1 MWRFLAAVLVVAGGV
16 VALGCSDSGPTLPI
30 LFVQSAGDNGA
41 GTVTSSPAG
50 VTCAVQRAEIAGT
63 CSANFD
69 EGTTVTLT
77 ALAGSGSTFTG
88 WAGACT
94 GSTDSCTI
102 TLDQSADVTAGF
114 RIAVPRTLTVGA
126 GAGGAG
132 GQVTSTPSGIN
143 CVMNGTTLAGTC
155 TTEFPDGVAVT
166 LLAAG
171 IGASTFQAWS
181 GDCAGAGTTPSCVIT
196 MSADRSVVASFAGST
211 SFTSFIAIANAASP
225 GTGLLVVS
233 IPSAVFSRAGGLAGA
248 REPGSASAVLP
259 AQGTLQVF
267 GSSAQTVDLTG
278 TYDDVNKAL
287 AVGGSGWS
295 LNATV
300 TDTTTGELS
309 GSFGGPLGGGI
320 MAGTAGGTS
329 VARTPFCG
337 TFAGTD
343 QGSWNLLVQDTL
355 VTGIT
360 ISDATIQI
368 FSLTG
373 ALRGPDFTLNATDG
387 SAFAASGQ
395 LAADGLSASGT
406 WTNPDQN
413 DSGTWT
419 VSTTCQ

>member
-1 MWRFLAAVLVVAGGV
+1 MWRSVAAVVVVAGGL
-16 VALGCSDSGPTLPI
+16 AASGCGDNGPTLPI
-30 LFVQSAGDNGA
+30 LFVQSAGDNGS

-50 VTCAVQRAEIAGT
+50 VNCAVQRTEIAGT

-69 EGTTVTLT
+69 EGTSVTLT
-77 ALAGSGSTFTG
+77 ALAASGSTFTG
-88 WAGACT
+88 WTGACT
-94 GSTDSCTI
+94 GSTATCTV

-114 RIAVPRTLTVGA
+114 RIAVPRALTVSA

-132 GQVTSTPSGIN
+132 GQVTSTPAGIN

-155 TTEFPDGVAVT
+155 TTEFPDGSVVT

-171 IGASTFQAWS
+171 IGASAFQAWS
-181 GDCAGAGTTPSCVIT
+181 GDCAGSGTTPSCPVT

-211 SFTSFIAIANAASP
+211 SFTSFIAIANAANP

-233 IPSAVFSRAGGLAGA
+233 IPSAVFSRAGRLAGA
-248 REPGSASAVLP
+248 REPGTASAVLP

-267 GSSAQTVDLTG
+267 GTSAQTVDLTG
-278 TYDDVNKAL
+278 TYDDVAKTL

-300 TDTTTGELS
+300 TDSETGELS

-320 MAGTAGGTS
+320 IAGTAGGTS
-329 VARTPFCG
+329 VARTPLCG
-337 TFAGTD
+337 TFTGTD
-343 QGSWNLLVQDTL
+343 QGSWNVLVQDTL

-373 ALRGPDFTLNATDG
+373 VLRGTDFALSAIEDP
-387 SAFAASGQ
+387 AFAASGT

-406 WTNPDQN
+406 WTNPSQN

-419 VSTTCQ
+419 VSSTCQ